1 MPEISLFYGIR
12 VTMYYEDHNPPHFHA
27 EYNGNK
33 AIVDIIEARV
43 IKGALPSRQLKL
55 ILAWCVIHQDKLMQ
69 NWELSKDGLPLNR
82 INPLVQE
89 ADMFYDIV
97 QVIPNEDYTVYV
109 YFEDGKIVCYDAKT
123 LLKKKVFEPLKD
135 INFFMNA
142 CTILNG
148 TLAWDVTG
156 TRDCSKCLDIDP
168 EMLYGLE
175 NVSEKIA

>member
-1 MPEISLFYGIR
+1 
-12 VTMYYEDHNPPHFHA
+12 
-27 EYNGNK
+27 
-33 AIVDIIEARV
+33 
-43 IKGALPSRQLKL
+43 
-55 ILAWCVIHQDKLMQ
+55 
-69 NWELSKDGLPLNR
+69 
-82 INPLVQE
+82 
-89 ADMFYDIV
+89 MFYDIV

-156 TRDCSKCLDIDP
+156 TRDCISIACLVIIFVYGIIMKGSP
-168 EMLYGLE
+168 LQLILIFLPVIYAMLSTRE
-175 NVSEKIA
+175 

>member
-12 VTMYYEDHNPPHFHA
+12 ITMYYDDHNPPHFHA

-55 ILAWCVIHQDKLMQ
+55 ILAWCVIHQDELMQ

-135 INFFMNA
+135 IKFFMNA

-156 TRDCSKCLDIDP
+156 TRDCTKCLDIDP

>member
-55 ILAWCVIHQDKLMQ
+55 ILAWCVIHQDELMQ

-135 INFFMNA
+135 IKFFMNA

-168 EMLYGLE
+168 DMLYGLE